1 MRKTLLLLLII
12 FTITSFRTN
21 NTKYYKYRYVMEVFK
36 DGKSAVLMS
45 HDYISYEDYII
56 EFITKDFITNH
67 VSNDDTTIST
77 TITKPH
83 RVNFI
88 HLSSQTFFSIDTF
101 STKSKKIKQ
110 GPLHQ
115 KELGMIF
122 SDTAATTTAQTDYNS
137 ADGKDT
143 IVNNI
148 AHLYYSD
155 TIKDQHGAD
164 SIFCKILFLK
174 KTDINLISHTGI
186 NRLLDNKYPF
196 AGAIFFTKDGREGT
210 AIYIKDLMPLSVE
223 EERRVKDILTVHT
236 KKSR

>member
-12 FTITSFRTN
+12 FTITSFKKN
-21 NTKYYKYRYVMEVFK
+21 EKQYYKYRYVIEAFK

-56 EFITKDFITNH
+56 EFITKDYITNEI
-67 VSNDDTTIST
+67 SNDTTIST

-88 HLSSQTFFSIDTF
+88 HFSSQSYFSIDTF
-101 STKSKKIKQ
+101 STNSKKIEQ

-115 KELGMIF
+115 KKLGTLF
-122 SDTAATTTAQTDYNS
+122 TAAATSTVQTDYNS

-148 AHLYYSD
+148 AHLYYSY
-155 TIKDQHGAD
+155 TIKDQHGGD
-164 SIFCKILFLK
+164 SIFCKILFMK
-174 KTDINLISHTGI
+174 KTDINLISDTGI
-186 NRLLDNKYPF
+186 KRLLDNKYPF
-196 AGAIFFTKDGREGT
+196 AGTIFFTKDGREGT
-210 AIYIKDLMPLSVE
+210 AIYVKDLMPLSSE
-223 EERRVKDILTVHT
+223 EEKRVKDILTVYN
-236 KKSR
+236 KKN

>member
-12 FTITSFRTN
+12 FTITSFKTN
-21 NTKYYKYRYVMEVFK
+21 YKQYYKYRYVIEVFK
-36 DGKSAVLMS
+36 DGKSEILMS
-45 HDYISYEDYII
+45 HDYVSYEDYII
-56 EFITKDFITNH
+56 EFITIDSITNE
-67 VSNDDTTIST
+67 VSNDELTSST

-88 HLSSQTFFSIDTF
+88 HFSSQSYFSIDTF
-101 STKSKKIKQ
+101 STNSKKIEQ
-110 GPLHQ
+110 GPLKQ
-115 KELGMIF
+115 KELGTQF
-122 SDTAATTTAQTDYNS
+122 TATGTSMVQTDYNS
-137 ADGKDT
+137 AEGKDT

-196 AGAIFFTKDGREGT
+196 AGAIFITKDGREGT
-210 AIYIKDLMPLSVE
+210 AIYVKDLLPLSVE
-223 EERRVKDILTVHT
+223 EERKVKEILTVHT
-236 KKSR
+236 KKN